1 MKNFLT
7 KSLSKLLLSKVFLLL
22 VLFFGGCEV
31 ALVPSAYLQYLLGDR
46 QGVVTVDD
54 ISIINGGTPTMYF
67 TVNSEA
73 TSATVYTL
81 DSTNT
86 LAFVEGAYN
95 SHYDGAY
102 TYAIYEGSNTKLWL
116 ANFDLKSGIY
126 KLYSN
131 GVVIDEG
138 NFVWW
143 VGDIDLEPTSAPD
156 ILAKKTILVDS
167 FYVEGL
173 SHIVISDDASE
184 AYSYLTRAGGSSF
197 TFELQQGY
205 TEDYALYCGTQ
216 DFEGMGI
223 ELHDVTKDGGNI
235 ILVSGGVLTEKI
247 PFIYATTSGYDLA
260 SLIGKSTTFNTGS
273 ATITAT
279 FGDNKVTL
287 SSTSFDSVELAMED
301 NTGYVVTY
309 YTSGITDK
317 YTIYFPTTGGGTHH
331 YEYASDIYI
340 GTFTF
345 D

>member
-1 MKNFLT
+1 MKKFFSQFFSQKFLQ
-7 KSLSKLLLSKVFLLL
+7 KLSLLLL

-143 VGDIDLEPTSAPD
+143 VGDIDLEPEPEPSTTPSETLLGYIQKDSSYTETLWCKYNSNPREDDIYSTVLEFTDDGIAYDFMYETVLADPKIVETYSGIYYTTGTDTSATFKGVVD
-156 ILAKKTILVDS
+156 GETITV
-167 FYVEGL
+167 
-173 SHIVISDDASE
+173 H
-184 AYSYLTRAGGSSF
+184 
-197 TFELQQGY
+197 
-205 TEDYALYCGTQ
+205 
-216 DFEGMGI
+216 
-223 ELHDVTKDGGNI
+223 
-235 ILVSGGVLTEKI
+235 LTEINGNTMKHVM
-247 PFIYATTSGYDLA
+247 YKGD
-260 SLIGKSTTFNTGS
+260 STE
-273 ATITAT
+273 
-279 FGDNKVTL
+279 KYYEVTL
-287 SSTSFDSVELAMED
+287 E
-301 NTGYVVTY
+301 
-309 YTSGITDK
+309 
-317 YTIYFPTTGGGTHH
+317 YFFGK
-331 YEYASDIYI
+331 
-340 GTFTF
+340 
-345 D
+345 